1 MSLGREFIALPP
13 PMARAGEPRRGR
25 PPRPVALAA
34 AGDRA
39 ISGGERR
46 ASAAPGLG
54 ELGRGAALAAIAVI
68 AILLTLRIL
77 RGARIDRRR
86 GRYYGTLIDHR

>member
-13 PMARAGEPRRGR
+13 P
-25 PPRPVALAA
+25 VA
-34 AGDRA
+34 
-39 ISGGERR
+39 R

-54 ELGRGAALAAIAVI
+54 ELGRGAVLAAIAVI

-77 RGARIDRRR
+77 RGRPN
-86 GRYYGTLIDHR
+86 